1 MNCSLWQ
8 SCICVSLYPEA
19 CVLDRSVLSALVH
32 FAYWQL
38 AVSQHRL
45 LECTEV
51 ERCFVAMQASGHMTR
66 LEATLT
72 GSICRLQLDNQLLE
86 ATQPVVLASASVAHA
101 RSDTAQSLV
110 GDTGPLISFGMTRS
124 FANTIVAT
132 GESNSA
138 ASNPAAGN
146 KQQAQT
152 AGASSPQSWSDG
164 NKMGDNPAAIL
175 SFKDIHLKV
184 GEMDFQADD
193 GFLEAILSFVVSI
206 PTADIWQDEVWR
218 EQQRRL
224 LTAQFG
230 PKEVESLVT
239 NTVLTLQDRLVEP
252 DVDPLQWV
260 QQKEL
265 RELEVTA
272 LPACHRSSL
281 SLLCHL
287 QHSPPVHDI
296 TYLQACVAI

>member
-1 MNCSLWQ
+1 MLCTGDLHSGG
-8 SCICVSLYPEA
+8 
-19 CVLDRSVLSALVH
+19 
-32 FAYWQL
+32 
-38 AVSQHRL
+38 SQVMAHGGI
-45 LECTEV
+45 V
-51 ERCFVAMQASGHMTR
+51 WFVVQASGHMTR

-72 GSICRLQLDNQLLE
+72 GSIRRVQLDNQLLD

-110 GDTGPLISFGMTRS
+110 GDTGPLISFGLTRS
-124 FANTIVAT
+124 FANTIMAS
-132 GESNSA
+132 GDSSSA
-138 ASNPAAGN
+138 ASKPASGN
-146 KQQAQT
+146 RQQPQT
-152 AGASSPQSWSDG
+152 AGAVGPSGWSDG

-239 NTVLTLQDRLVEP
+239 NTVLTLQAGLVEA
-252 DVDPLQWV
+252 DVDPLHWV
-260 QQKEL
+260 QEKEL

-272 LPACHRSSL
+272 LPACLASS
-281 SLLCHL
+281 CH
-287 QHSPPVHDI
+287 
-296 TYLQACVAI
+296 

>member
-1 MNCSLWQ
+1 M
-8 SCICVSLYPEA
+8 
-19 CVLDRSVLSALVH
+19 
-32 FAYWQL
+32 
-38 AVSQHRL
+38 
-45 LECTEV
+45 
-51 ERCFVAMQASGHMTR
+51 MQASGHMTR

-72 GSICRLQLDNQLLE
+72 GSIRRVQLDNQLLD

-124 FANTIVAT
+124 FANTIVAS
-132 GESNSA
+132 GESTSS
-138 ASNPAAGN
+138 ASNPAPGS
-146 KQQAQT
+146 KQPGQT
-152 AGASSPQSWSDG
+152 AGVAGPPSWSDG

-224 LTAQFG
+224 LTAHFG

-239 NTVLTLQDRLVEP
+239 NAVLSLQDSLVDG
-252 DVDPLQWV
+252 DVDPLAWV

-265 RELEVTA
+265 RELEVTHLPSLHHIA
-272 LPACHRSSL
+272 LHRVRAG
-281 SLLCHL
+281 
-287 QHSPPVHDI
+287 QV
-296 TYLQACVAI
+296 

>member
-1 MNCSLWQ
+1 
-8 SCICVSLYPEA
+8 
-19 CVLDRSVLSALVH
+19 
-32 FAYWQL
+32 
-38 AVSQHRL
+38 
-45 LECTEV
+45 
-51 ERCFVAMQASGHMTR
+51 MQASGHITR

-72 GSICRLQLDNQLLE
+72 GSIRRLQLDNQLLE

-124 FANTIVAT
+124 FANTIVAS
-132 GESNSA
+132 GESSSA
-138 ASNPAAGN
+138 GSNPAPGN
-146 KQQAQT
+146 KQQSQT
-152 AGASSPQSWSDG
+152 AGANAPANWGDG

-206 PTADIWQDEVWR
+206 PTADIWQDEAWR

-230 PKEVESLVT
+230 PKEVESLAT
-239 NTVLTLQDRLVEP
+239 NAVLPIQETPVEA
-252 DVDPLQWV
+252 DADPLQWI
-260 QQKEL
+260 QEKEL
-265 RELEVTA
+265 RELEASTSSATPAYICRPRLVFGMLLL
-272 LPACHRSSL
+272 LPCKLH
-281 SLLCHL
+281 
-287 QHSPPVHDI
+287 
-296 TYLQACVAI
+296 CVACFVEC

>member
-1 MNCSLWQ
+1 
-8 SCICVSLYPEA
+8 
-19 CVLDRSVLSALVH
+19 
-32 FAYWQL
+32 
-38 AVSQHRL
+38 
-45 LECTEV
+45 
-51 ERCFVAMQASGHMTR
+51 MTR

-72 GSICRLQLDNQLLE
+72 GSIRRVQLDNQLLD

-124 FANTIVAT
+124 FANTIVASS
-132 GESNSA
+132 ESTSA
-138 ASNPAAGN
+138 VSNPALGS
-146 KQQAQT
+146 KQPVQT
-152 AGASSPQSWSDG
+152 AGVAGPSNWSDG

-239 NTVLTLQDRLVEP
+239 NAVLSIQDSLVEA
-252 DVDPLQWV
+252 DVDPLAWV

-265 RELEVTA
+265 RELEVT
-272 LPACHRSSL
+272 PM
-281 SLLCHL
+281 
-287 QHSPPVHDI
+287 P
-296 TYLQACVAI
+296 YLQAGIHTASTAQYTSAQCTAAIHCYTAQSVALYGPS

>member
-1 MNCSLWQ
+1 MLHSAALCALLQCRTLKVDTALAQGACGCEGCMWLEGQ
-8 SCICVSLYPEA
+8 AMYCV
-19 CVLDRSVLSALVH
+19 V
-32 FAYWQL
+32 
-38 AVSQHRL
+38 
-45 LECTEV
+45 
-51 ERCFVAMQASGHMTR
+51 MQASGHMTR

-72 GSICRLQLDNQLLE
+72 GSIRRVQLDNQLLD

-124 FANTIVAT
+124 FANTIVAS
-132 GESNSA
+132 GESSSA
-138 ASNPAAGN
+138 VSNPAPGN
-146 KQQAQT
+146 KQPVQT
-152 AGASSPQSWSDG
+152 AGVAGPSNWSDG

-239 NTVLTLQDRLVEP
+239 NAVLSLQDSLVEA
-252 DVDPLQWV
+252 DVDPLAWV

-265 RELEVTA
+265 RELEVDP
-272 LPACHRSSL
+272 LP
-281 SLLCHL
+281 
-287 QHSPPVHDI
+287 
-296 TYLQACVAI
+296 

>member
-1 MNCSLWQ
+1 MFP
-8 SCICVSLYPEA
+8 V
-19 CVLDRSVLSALVH
+19 V
-32 FAYWQL
+32 
-38 AVSQHRL
+38 
-45 LECTEV
+45 
-51 ERCFVAMQASGHMTR
+51 QASGHMTR

-72 GSICRLQLDNQLLE
+72 GSIRRVQLDNQLLD

-101 RSDTAQSLV
+101 RSETAQSLV
-110 GDTGPLISFGMTRS
+110 GDTGPLINFGLTRS
-124 FANTIVAT
+124 FANTIVASGDST
-132 GESNSA
+132 SA
-138 ASNPAAGN
+138 ASKAGSGN
-146 KQQAQT
+146 RQQPQT
-152 AGASSPQSWSDG
+152 AGANGPAGWSDG

-175 SFKDIHLKV
+175 SFKDIHLNV

>member
-1 MNCSLWQ
+1 MCVSRSEQ
-8 SCICVSLYPEA
+8 HKMICV
-19 CVLDRSVLSALVH
+19 V
-32 FAYWQL
+32 
-38 AVSQHRL
+38 
-45 LECTEV
+45 
-51 ERCFVAMQASGHMTR
+51 MQASGHMTR

-72 GSICRLQLDNQLLE
+72 GSIRRVQLDNQLLD

-124 FANTIVAT
+124 FANTIVAS
-132 GESNSA
+132 GESSSSV
-138 ASNPAAGN
+138 SNPAPGN
-146 KQQAQT
+146 KQPAQT
-152 AGASSPQSWSDG
+152 AGVADWSDG

-224 LTAQFG
+224 LTAHFG

-239 NTVLTLQDRLVEP
+239 NAVLSLEDGLVDG
-252 DVDPLQWV
+252 DVDPLAWV

-265 RELEVTA
+265 RELEVTDLTSSKNITSIYSFA
-272 LPACHRSSL
+272 LYQSRARCRICDACLCQYNVASSLWHLACHAL
-281 SLLCHL
+281 
-287 QHSPPVHDI
+287 
-296 TYLQACVAI
+296 